1 MLKSKNTSNERRTE
15 IRREYRSTI
24 HRTKR
29 LHYQNI
35 ANINL
40 KDMYSSIPA
49 DWKSKWKHATNAH
62 HINLKSFEDFHK
74 ANITLTR
81 NREFG
86 NEFMD
91 KISYMIDKREP
102 DHNSNDH
109 DIINDIV
116 DQPRSAND
124 STLAICEAKL
134 GKASVIDMIPVE
146 FYKLGGETIFN
157 TMLAIFNSVLQS
169 RDYLQAWVDGII
181 NPIYKM

>member
-1 MLKSKNTSNERRTE
+1 M
-15 IRREYRSTI
+15 
-24 HRTKR
+24 
-29 LHYQNI
+29 
-35 ANINL
+35 
-40 KDMYSSIPA
+40 
-49 DWKSKWKHATNAH
+49 
-62 HINLKSFEDFHK
+62 KSFEDFHK

-86 NEFMD
+86 YEFMD

-169 RDYLQAWVDGII
+169 RDYFQAWVDGII
-181 NPIYKM
+181 NPIYKMEKQSKLGNYQKITFRSSLRKLFGTVMNHRLCFVEETLRIENLFQNGFNSLKPSEVYMRL